1 VRLSHSAPLLYHHHV
16 GRFAPGAASA
26 APDDLAGGASG
37 SGTGGSGAA
46 APLRHGVASAMLRA
60 ADEADTAARLR
71 AALAR
76 EALTRPESESDS
88 DDSAAGADDAADAAM
103 REPPS
108 DAADGDADDA
118 DDAAMPRDARA
129 HAACVAEF
137 ERVMRERFLAGQ
149 EEACHVSYAA
159 VDADAAL
166 DERWAR
172 VAAQDAEDSYF
183 GGDAA

>member
-1 VRLSHSAPLLYHHHV
+1 
-16 GRFAPGAASA
+16 
-26 APDDLAGGASG
+26 
-37 SGTGGSGAA
+37 
-46 APLRHGVASAMLRA
+46 MLRA

-88 DDSAAGADDAADAAM
+88 DDSAGADDAADAAM

-108 DAADGDADDA
+108 DAGDADADDA
-118 DDAAMPRDARA
+118 DEAAVPRDARA

-183 GGDAA
+183 EGDAD